1 MGTNLTLEE
10 TCTAC
15 KGLGKIGTKPCQNCQ
30 GTGTVLNE
38 AGKKS
43 SITCVTAYVLPNIK
57 LLWYGNCFKQKN
69 SIPRGIAV
77 FLFLNNTHFFPYLK
91 IAERELHTV

>member
-38 AGKKS
+38 AGKK
-43 SITCVTAYVLPNIK
+43 ILNYLR
-57 LLWYGNCFKQKN
+57 N
-69 SIPRGIAV
+69 SIR
-77 FLFLNNTHFFPYLK
+77 TSEH
-91 IAERELHTV
+91 